1 MKRVMFLIMTIVMM
15 TTSTMSNNY
24 DPYAGVVVKAQAQ
37 VQVPVA
43 PVVTK
48 EVTKVVVKAQ
58 AQVQVPV
65 APVVTKEVTKEEP
78 VKETKVVV
86 IEKASEEAYTA
97 NLSGGASFYGEKWNG
112 RRTANGEIFNTYEL
126 TAAHKSLPFGT
137 KVKVVNKTNGKSVV
151 VRINDR
157 GPFVKGR
164 TIDLSKKAF
173 QSIAS
178 IKKGVLKD
186 SEIDIL
192 VLKK

>member
-48 EVTKVVVKAQ
+48 EVTKV
-58 AQVQVPV
+58 
-65 APVVTKEVTKEEP
+65 EP

-86 IEKASEEAYTA
+86 IEKANEKAYTA
-97 NLSGGASFYGEKWNG
+97 NLTGGASFYGEKWNG

>member
-48 EVTKVVVKAQ
+48 EVTK
-58 AQVQVPV
+58 
-65 APVVTKEVTKEEP
+65 EEP

-86 IEKASEEAYTA
+86 IEKAIEEAYTA
-97 NLSGGASFYGEKWNG
+97 NLSGGASFYGEEWNG

-137 KVKVVNKTNGKSVV
+137 KVKVVNKTTGKSVV

-178 IKKGVLKD
+178 INKGVLKD

>member
-37 VQVPVA
+37 VQVPV
-43 PVVTK
+43 
-48 EVTKVVVKAQ
+48 
-58 AQVQVPV
+58 
-65 APVVTKEVTKEEP
+65 VTKEVTKEEP

-86 IEKASEEAYTA
+86 IEKAIEEAYTA
-97 NLSGGASFYGEKWNG
+97 NLSGGASFYGEEWNG

-164 TIDLSKKAF
+164 TLDLSKKAF

-178 IKKGVLKD
+178 INKGVLKD
-186 SEIDIL
+186 SEIEIL

>member
-48 EVTKVVVKAQ
+48 AL
-58 AQVQVPV
+58 
-65 APVVTKEVTKEEP
+65 TKEEP

-86 IEKASEEAYTA
+86 IEKAIEEAYTA
-97 NLSGGASFYGEKWNG
+97 NLSGGASFYGEEWNG

>member
-37 VQVPVA
+37 VQVPVT

-48 EVTKVVVKAQ
+48 AVTKA
-58 AQVQVPV
+58 
-65 APVVTKEVTKEEP
+65 VTKEEP

-86 IEKASEEAYTA
+86 IEKANEKAYTA
-97 NLSGGASFYGEKWNG
+97 NLTGGASFYGEKWNG

-164 TIDLSKKAF
+164 TLDLSKKAF

-178 IKKGVLKD
+178 INKGVLKD

>member
-48 EVTKVVVKAQ
+48 EVTK
-58 AQVQVPV
+58 
-65 APVVTKEVTKEEP
+65 EEP

-86 IEKASEEAYTA
+86 IEKANEKAYTA
-97 NLSGGASFYGEKWNG
+97 NLTGGASFYGEKWNG

-137 KVKVVNKTNGKSVV
+137 KVKVVNKTTGKSVV

-164 TIDLSKKAF
+164 TLDLSKKAF

>member
-15 TTSTMSNNY
+15 TTSLMSNNY
-24 DPYAGVVVKAQAQ
+24 DPYVGVVVKAQAQ
-37 VQVPVA
+37 VQVPVT
-43 PVVTK
+43 PVLTK
-48 EVTKVVVKAQ
+48 E
-58 AQVQVPV
+58 
-65 APVVTKEVTKEEP
+65 VTKEVTKEEP

-86 IEKASEEAYTA
+86 IEKAIEKAYTA
-97 NLSGGASFYGEKWNG
+97 NLSGGASFYGEEWNG
-112 RRTANGEIFNTYEL
+112 RKTANGEIFNTYKL

-164 TIDLSKKAF
+164 TLDLSKKAF
-173 QSIAS
+173 QSLAS

>member
-24 DPYAGVVVKAQAQ
+24 DPYVGVVVKAQAQ
-37 VQVPVA
+37 VQVPVT
-43 PVVTK
+43 PVL
-48 EVTKVVVKAQ
+48 
-58 AQVQVPV
+58 
-65 APVVTKEVTKEEP
+65 TKEVTKEEP
-78 VKETKVVV
+78 VKETKVEPVKETKVVV
-86 IEKASEEAYTA
+86 IEKAIEEAYTA
-97 NLSGGASFYGEKWNG
+97 NLSGGASFYGEEWNG

-164 TIDLSKKAF
+164 TLDLSKKAF

>member
-48 EVTKVVVKAQ
+48 EVTK
-58 AQVQVPV
+58 
-65 APVVTKEVTKEEP
+65 EEP

-86 IEKASEEAYTA
+86 IKKAIEKAYTA

-178 IKKGVLKD
+178 INKGVLKD

>member
-48 EVTKVVVKAQ
+48 EVTK
-58 AQVQVPV
+58 
-65 APVVTKEVTKEEP
+65 EEP

-86 IEKASEEAYTA
+86 IEKAIEEAYTA

-178 IKKGVLKD
+178 INKGVLKD

>member
-37 VQVPVA
+37 VQVPV
-43 PVVTK
+43 
-48 EVTKVVVKAQ
+48 
-58 AQVQVPV
+58 
-65 APVVTKEVTKEEP
+65 VTKEVTKEEP

-86 IEKASEEAYTA
+86 IEKAIEEAYTA
-97 NLSGGASFYGEKWNG
+97 NLSGGASFYGEEWNG

-137 KVKVVNKTNGKSVV
+137 KVKVVNKTTGKSVV

-178 IKKGVLKD
+178 INKGVLKD

>member
-37 VQVPVA
+37 VQV
-43 PVVTK
+43 
-48 EVTKVVVKAQ
+48 
-58 AQVQVPV
+58 
-65 APVVTKEVTKEEP
+65 PVVTKEVTKEEP

-137 KVKVVNKTNGKSVV
+137 KVKVVNKTTGKSVV

-178 IKKGVLKD
+178 INKGVLKD

>member
-1 MKRVMFLIMTIVMM
+1 MKRVMFLIVTIVMM

-37 VQVPVA
+37 VPVT

-48 EVTKVVVKAQ
+48 EDI
-58 AQVQVPV
+58 
-65 APVVTKEVTKEEP
+65 KEKEP

-86 IEKASEEAYTA
+86 IEKAIEEAYTA
-97 NLSGGASFYGEKWNG
+97 NLTGGASFYGEEWNG

-137 KVKVVNKTNGKSVV
+137 KVKVVNKTTGKSVV

-164 TIDLSKKAF
+164 TLDLSKKAF

-178 IKKGVLKD
+178 INKGVLKD

>member
-48 EVTKVVVKAQ
+48 EVTK
-58 AQVQVPV
+58 
-65 APVVTKEVTKEEP
+65 EEP

-86 IEKASEEAYTA
+86 IKKASEEAYMA
-97 NLSGGASFYGEKWNG
+97 NLTGGASFYGEKWNG
-112 RRTANGEIFNTYEL
+112 RKTANGEIFNTYEL

>member
-1 MKRVMFLIMTIVMM
+1 MKRVMFLIVTIVMM
-15 TTSTMSNNY
+15 TTSMTSTNY
-24 DPYAGVVVKAQAQ
+24 DPYAGIVVKTQAQ
-37 VQVPVA
+37 VQVPVP

-48 EVTKVVVKAQ
+48 EDI
-58 AQVQVPV
+58 
-65 APVVTKEVTKEEP
+65 KEKEP

-86 IEKASEEAYTA
+86 IEKAIEEAYTA
-97 NLSGGASFYGEKWNG
+97 NLTGGASFYGEEWNG

-137 KVKVVNKTNGKSVV
+137 KVKVVNKTTGKSVV

-164 TIDLSKKAF
+164 TLDLSKKAF

-178 IKKGVLKD
+178 INKGVLKD

>member
-1 MKRVMFLIMTIVMM
+1 MKRVMFLIMTTVMM
-15 TTSTMSNNY
+15 TTSLMSNNY
-24 DPYAGVVVKAQAQ
+24 DPYVGVVVKAQAQ
-37 VQVPVA
+37 VQEPVTS
-43 PVVTK
+43 VL
-48 EVTKVVVKAQ
+48 
-58 AQVQVPV
+58 
-65 APVVTKEVTKEEP
+65 TKEVTKEEP

-86 IEKASEEAYTA
+86 IEKAIEEAYTA
-97 NLSGGASFYGEKWNG
+97 NLSGGASFYGEEWNG

>member
-37 VQVPVA
+37 VQVPV
-43 PVVTK
+43 T
-48 EVTKVVVKAQ
+48 
-58 AQVQVPV
+58 
-65 APVVTKEVTKEEP
+65 PVVTKEVTKEEP

-86 IEKASEEAYTA
+86 IKKAIEKAYTA

-178 IKKGVLKD
+178 INKGVLKD

>member
-48 EVTKVVVKAQ
+48 EVTK
-58 AQVQVPV
+58 
-65 APVVTKEVTKEEP
+65 EEP

-86 IEKASEEAYTA
+86 IEKAREEAYTA
-97 NLSGGASFYGEKWNG
+97 NLTGGASFYGEEWNG

-137 KVKVVNKTNGKSVV
+137 KVKVVNKTTGKSVV

>member
-24 DPYAGVVVKAQAQ
+24 DPYVG
-37 VQVPVA
+37 
-43 PVVTK
+43 
-48 EVTKVVVKAQ
+48 VVVKAQ

-86 IEKASEEAYTA
+86 IEKVIEKAYTA

-164 TIDLSKKAF
+164 TLDLSKKAF

-178 IKKGVLKD
+178 INKGVLKD

>member
-15 TTSTMSNNY
+15 TTSLMSNNY
-24 DPYAGVVVKAQAQ
+24 DPYVGVVVKAQAQ
-37 VQVPVA
+37 VQVPV
-43 PVVTK
+43 T
-48 EVTKVVVKAQ
+48 
-58 AQVQVPV
+58 QVL
-65 APVVTKEVTKEEP
+65 TKEVTKEEP

-86 IEKASEEAYTA
+86 IEKAIEEAYTA

-112 RRTANGEIFNTYEL
+112 RKTANGEIFNTYKL

-178 IKKGVLKD
+178 INKGVLKD

>member
-15 TTSTMSNNY
+15 TTSLMSNNY
-24 DPYAGVVVKAQAQ
+24 DPYVGVVVKAQAQ
-37 VQVPVA
+37 VQVPVT
-43 PVVTK
+43 PVL
-48 EVTKVVVKAQ
+48 
-58 AQVQVPV
+58 
-65 APVVTKEVTKEEP
+65 TKEVTKEEP

-86 IEKASEEAYTA
+86 IEKAIEKAYTA
-97 NLSGGASFYGEKWNG
+97 NLSGGASFYGEEWNG

>member
-1 MKRVMFLIMTIVMM
+1 MKRVMFLLVTIVMV
-15 TTSTMSNNY
+15 TTLTAKDNY
-24 DPYAGVVVKAQAQ
+24 DPYKDVVIKKETIAKEMN
-37 VQVPVA
+37 
-43 PVVTK
+43 TK
-48 EVTKVVVKAQ
+48 ETKDVVIK
-58 AQVQVPV
+58 
-65 APVVTKEVTKEEP
+65 KETIAKEMNT
-78 VKETKVVV
+78 KETKVVA
-86 IEKASEEAYTA
+86 ISTKEIEEAYTT
-97 NLSGGASFYGEKWNG
+97 NLIGAASFYGEEWNG

-126 TAAHKSLPFGT
+126 TAAHKTLPFGT
-137 KVKVVNKTNGKSVV
+137 KVKVVNKTNGKSVI

>member
-15 TTSTMSNNY
+15 TTSLMSNNY
-24 DPYAGVVVKAQAQ
+24 DPYVGVVVKAQAQ
-37 VQVPVA
+37 VQVPVT
-43 PVVTK
+43 PIL
-48 EVTKVVVKAQ
+48 
-58 AQVQVPV
+58 
-65 APVVTKEVTKEEP
+65 TKEVTKEEP

-86 IEKASEEAYTA
+86 IEKAIEEAYTA

-112 RRTANGEIFNTYEL
+112 RKTANGEIFNTYKL

-178 IKKGVLKD
+178 IKKGVLRD

-192 VLKK
+192 VLK

>member
-48 EVTKVVVKAQ
+48 EVTKEEPVK
-58 AQVQVPV
+58 
-65 APVVTKEVTKEEP
+65 ETKEEP

-86 IEKASEEAYTA
+86 IEKAIEEAYTA
-97 NLSGGASFYGEKWNG
+97 NLTGGASFYGEEWNG

-126 TAAHKSLPFGT
+126 TAAHKKLPFGT
-137 KVKVVNKTNGKSVV
+137 KVKVVNKTTGKSVV

-164 TIDLSKKAF
+164 TLDLSKKAF

-178 IKKGVLKD
+178 INKGVLKD

>member
-24 DPYAGVVVKAQAQ
+24 DPYANVVVKAQAQ
-37 VQVPVA
+37 VQVPV
-43 PVVTK
+43 T
-48 EVTKVVVKAQ
+48 
-58 AQVQVPV
+58 
-65 APVVTKEVTKEEP
+65 PVVTKEVTKEEP

-86 IEKASEEAYTA
+86 IKKAIEEAYTA

-178 IKKGVLKD
+178 INKGVLKD

>member
-15 TTSTMSNNY
+15 TTSLMSNNY
-24 DPYAGVVVKAQAQ
+24 DPYVGVVVKAQAQ
-37 VQVPVA
+37 VQVPVT
-43 PVVTK
+43 PVL
-48 EVTKVVVKAQ
+48 
-58 AQVQVPV
+58 
-65 APVVTKEVTKEEP
+65 TKEVTKEEP

-86 IEKASEEAYTA
+86 IEKAIDKAYTA
-97 NLSGGASFYGEKWNG
+97 NLSGGASFYGEEWNG

-164 TIDLSKKAF
+164 TLDLSKKAF

>member
-37 VQVPVA
+37 VQVPV
-43 PVVTK
+43 T
-48 EVTKVVVKAQ
+48 
-58 AQVQVPV
+58 
-65 APVVTKEVTKEEP
+65 PVVTKEVTKEEP

-86 IEKASEEAYTA
+86 IKKAIEKAYTA

>member
-48 EVTKVVVKAQ
+48 EVTK
-58 AQVQVPV
+58 
-65 APVVTKEVTKEEP
+65 EEP

-97 NLSGGASFYGEKWNG
+97 NLTGGASFYGEKWNG

-137 KVKVVNKTNGKSVV
+137 KVKVVNKTTGKSVV

>member
-65 APVVTKEVTKEEP
+65 TPVVTKEVTKEEP

-86 IEKASEEAYTA
+86 IEKASEEAYMA

>member
-1 MKRVMFLIMTIVMM
+1 MKRVVFLIMTIVMM

-24 DPYAGVVVKAQAQ
+24 DPYADVVVKAQAQ
-37 VQVPVA
+37 VQVPVT
-43 PVVTK
+43 PVLTK
-48 EVTKVVVKAQ
+48 EVTKEEPVK
-58 AQVQVPV
+58 
-65 APVVTKEVTKEEP
+65 ETKEEP

-86 IEKASEEAYTA
+86 IEKAIEEAYTA
-97 NLSGGASFYGEKWNG
+97 NLSGGASFYGEEWNG

-137 KVKVVNKTNGKSVV
+137 KVKVVNKTNGKSVI

-186 SEIDIL
+186 SEINIL

>member
-1 MKRVMFLIMTIVMM
+1 MKRVTFLIMTIVMM

-48 EVTKVVVKAQ
+48 EVTK
-58 AQVQVPV
+58 
-65 APVVTKEVTKEEP
+65 EEP

-86 IEKASEEAYTA
+86 IEKASEEAYMA
-97 NLSGGASFYGEKWNG
+97 NLTGGASFYGEKWNG

-173 QSIAS
+173 RSIAS
-178 IKKGVLKD
+178 INKGVLKD

>member
-48 EVTKVVVKAQ
+48 EVTK
-58 AQVQVPV
+58 
-65 APVVTKEVTKEEP
+65 EEP

-86 IEKASEEAYTA
+86 IEKASEEAYMA
-97 NLSGGASFYGEKWNG
+97 NLTGGASFYGEEWNG

-173 QSIAS
+173 RSIAS

>member
-48 EVTKVVVKAQ
+48 EVTK
-58 AQVQVPV
+58 
-65 APVVTKEVTKEEP
+65 EEP

-86 IEKASEEAYTA
+86 IKKASEEAYTA

-112 RRTANGEIFNTYEL
+112 RKTANGEIFNTYEL

>member
-37 VQVPVA
+37 VQVPV
-43 PVVTK
+43 T
-48 EVTKVVVKAQ
+48 
-58 AQVQVPV
+58 
-65 APVVTKEVTKEEP
+65 PVVTKEVTKEEP

-86 IEKASEEAYTA
+86 IEKASEEAYIA

-112 RRTANGEIFNTYEL
+112 RKTATGEIFNTYEL

>member
-48 EVTKVVVKAQ
+48 EVTK
-58 AQVQVPV
+58 
-65 APVVTKEVTKEEP
+65 EEP

-86 IEKASEEAYTA
+86 IKKAIEKAYTA